1 MKSIETPGGIPT
13 FISLHECTMYEN
25 LLERTCKDDLSER
38 EVYLIQSLVNKNIV
52 KKIVEN
58 NKVYYERMK
67 GSL

>member
-1 MKSIETPGGIPT
+1 
-13 FISLHECTMYEN
+13 
-25 LLERTCKDDLSER
+25 LSER

-58 NKVYYERMK
+58 NKVYYERMR

>member
-1 MKSIETPGGIPT
+1 MKTIETPGGIPT
-13 FISLHECTMYEN
+13 FLSLKENEMYEN
-25 LLERTCKDDLSER
+25 LLERTCKTDLSER
-38 EVYLIQSLVNKNIV
+38 EIYLIQSLINKNIV

>member
-13 FISLHECTMYEN
+13 FISLHECEMYEN

-38 EVYLIQSLVNKNIV
+38 QVYLIQSLVNKNIV

>member
-13 FISLHECTMYEN
+13 FISLHECEMYEN

-58 NKVYYERMK
+58 NKVYYERMR

>member
-13 FISLHECTMYEN
+13 FISLHECAMYEN

-58 NKVYYERMK
+58 NKVYYERVK

>member
-13 FISLHECTMYEN
+13 FLSLHECEMYEN
-25 LLERTCKDDLSER
+25 LLERTCKEDLSER
-38 EVYLIQSLVNKNIV
+38 EVYLIQNLVNKNIV

-58 NKVYYERMK
+58 NKVYFERMK

>member
-1 MKSIETPGGIPT
+1 MKTIETAGGIPT
-13 FISLHECTMYEN
+13 FLSLKENEMYEN
-25 LLERTCKDDLSER
+25 LLERTCKTDLSER
-38 EVYLIQSLVNKNIV
+38 EIYLIQSLINKNIV

>member
-13 FISLHECTMYEN
+13 FMSLHECEMYEN

-58 NKVYYERMK
+58 NKVYYERMR

>member
-13 FISLHECTMYEN
+13 FMSLHECEMYEN
-25 LLERTCKDDLSER
+25 LLERTRKDDLSER

-58 NKVYYERMK
+58 NKVYYERMR

>member
-1 MKSIETPGGIPT
+1 
-13 FISLHECTMYEN
+13 MYEN

>member
-13 FISLHECTMYEN
+13 FMSLHESEMYEN